1 MPEPLPYPI
10 AKRILDRAGGVA
22 LALAASPL
30 FAAAA
35 AAIALDHAR
44 HPAARGRWF
53 VRERR
58 ISRGREFEL
67 LKFRVLRED
76 VMAEVAARGGS
87 ARVWEGDAENLTR
100 SGALLKRWYLD
111 ELPQLWNIVRG
122 DISLVGPRPWPRPMV
137 DAQVARGVD
146 YRLRVMAG
154 WTGPAQAS
162 KGAADADFEASDLAY
177 VEATQRLSGPQL
189 VRLDLAVLAET
200 LRTMARG
207 EGLAY

>member
-1 MPEPLPYPI
+1 VPELLPYPLE
-10 AKRILDRAGGVA
+10 KRILDRAGGAV
-22 LALAASPL
+22 LALVASPL

-35 AAIALDHAR
+35 TAIALDHAR
-44 HPAARGRWF
+44 HPSARGRWF

-76 VMAEVAARGGS
+76 VMAEVAAQGGN
-87 ARVWEGDAENLTR
+87 ARVWEGDAANLTR
-100 SGALLKRWYLD
+100 SGVMLKRWYLD

-122 DISLVGPRPWPRPMV
+122 DLSLVGPRPWPRRMV
-137 DAQVARGVD
+137 DEQIARGHD

-162 KGAADADFEASDLAY
+162 KGAADADFQASDLTY
-177 VEATQRLSGPQL
+177 VDATHRLSGAQL
-189 VRLDLAVLAET
+189 VRLDLGVLRET
-200 LRTMARG
+200 LGTMLRG
-207 EGLAY
+207 EGLTN

>member
-1 MPEPLPYPI
+1 MLEPVPYPTE
-10 AKRILDRAGGVA
+10 KRILDRAGGAA

-35 AAIALDHAR
+35 TAITLDHVR
-44 HPAARGRWF
+44 HPSARGRWF

-76 VMAEVAARGGS
+76 VMAEVAAQAGN
-87 ARVWEGDAENLTR
+87 ARVWEGDAANLTW

-137 DAQVARGVD
+137 GAQVSRGFD

-162 KGAADADFEASDLAY
+162 KGAADADFQASDLAY
-177 VEATQRLSGPQL
+177 VEATRRLSGWQL
-189 VRLDLAVLAET
+189 VRLDLAVLRET
-200 LRTMARG
+200 LGTMLRG
-207 EGLAY
+207 EGLAN

>member
-1 MPEPLPYPI
+1 MPEPLPYPTE
-10 AKRILDRAGGVA
+10 KRILDRVGGAA

-30 FAAAA
+30 LAAATT
-35 AAIALDHAR
+35 AIAVDHAL
-44 HPAARGRWF
+44 HPSARGRWF

-67 LKFRVLRED
+67 LKFRVLREE
-76 VMAEVAARGGS
+76 VMTEVAAQGGS
-87 ARVWEGDAENLTR
+87 ARVWEGDAANLTR

-111 ELPQLWNIVRG
+111 ELPQVWNIVCG
-122 DISLVGPRPWPRPMV
+122 DISLVGPRPWPRRMV

-162 KGAADADFEASDLAY
+162 KGTADADFQASDLAY
-177 VEATQRLSGPQL
+177 VDATRRLSGRHL
-189 VRLDLAVLAET
+189 VRLDLACS
-200 LRTMARG
+200 ARRSG
-207 EGLAY
+207 RCCAARA